1 MKKLLFLLCLL
12 SWSALNAQK
21 TINRPPFIAKATETI
36 EIAAVHLS
44 DTATVID
51 VDAKFTPKYWI
62 RIAPATC
69 LVADNGERYQVRQGV
84 GIELGQEFWM
94 PESGEATFSLIFP
107 PLPPS
112 VKSFDFVEGEGERD
126 FNLFGISLTGKLPK
140 LQLPKGLEKAGK
152 MTAVALPTPEIKE
165 GTAIISGR
173 ILDYKPS
180 FRIKAELHSADFLS
194 AYGQKN
200 TELELDEVG
209 NFHTEISVSHPSVA
223 YLSVGGS
230 VVSFLLS
237 PGGETKVTV
246 NLREM
251 TRASSRLQ
259 KDTKAEGKKVY
270 FEGLN
275 AGLNT
280 EMNSGL
286 EIPLC
291 SVELKDLY
299 DMTPDQYKAYCMR
312 KYEEADNVIRANKK
326 ISAAYAELLTVLNKD
341 ALYGLLCGYDYQLL
355 QAYAQQ
361 KGLSLRD
368 AGKEYLSKEP
378 SDGYFDF
385 LSKLDYINSPKSVY
399 CFNYSGMV
407 RNTAY
412 IHLPSVKTVGIFD
425 YLLDSSK
432 VSPEDKEAM
441 KKYRDN
447 PSSQDA
453 SIMRVLRDNELHP
466 KS

>member
-1 MKKLLFLLCLL
+1 
-12 SWSALNAQK
+12 
-21 TINRPPFIAKATETI
+21 
-36 EIAAVHLS
+36 
-44 DTATVID
+44 
-51 VDAKFTPKYWI
+51 
-62 RIAPATC
+62 
-69 LVADNGERYQVRQGV
+69 
-84 GIELGQEFWM
+84 
-94 PESGEATFSLIFP
+94 
-107 PLPPS
+107 
-112 VKSFDFVEGEGERD
+112 
-126 FNLFGISLTGKLPK
+126 
-140 LQLPKGLEKAGK
+140 
-152 MTAVALPTPEIKE
+152 
-165 GTAIISGR
+165 
-173 ILDYKPS
+173 
-180 FRIKAELHSADFLS
+180 
-194 AYGQKN
+194 
-200 TELELDEVG
+200 
-209 NFHTEISVSHPSVA
+209 
-223 YLSVGGS
+223 
-230 VVSFLLS
+230 
-237 PGGETKVTV
+237 
-246 NLREM
+246 M

-299 DMTPDQYKAYCMR
+299 DMTPDQYQAYCMR

-368 AGKEYLSKEP
+368 AGKEYLSKKT

-453 SIMRVLRDNELHP
+453 SIMRVLRDKYDNLFQECGKVALEANQKAVGELIGGKGIYHDVQTAMQCASKLEDFMP
-466 KS
+466 LSEDDFATLRTIENPYFLNQLTAMNTELLQKIEENKKKRSFMVRTLPEDVKDDALFEAIVDPFKGKVVLVDFWATWCGPCKMAMKMMKPMKEELIDKDIVYVFIAGENSPETTWNNMIPDIHGEHYRLTNAQWAAICDKFEVRGVPTYLVLDRAGKQTYRSVGFPGTDTVKGELLKALNSSAD